1 MTPKEDASEWWMKMV
16 PDDELNNIHNS
27 PKLLILFELL
37 RECAEIGDKILVF
50 SQSLQSLDVIEHFLS
65 MIDQKTQGDDI
76 DGNIGE
82 FRGSWQPNVDYFR
95 LDGSRSVDNRE
106 SMCKIFND
114 KSNLR
119 ARLFLISTKAGGL
132 GINLV
137 AANRV
142 VIFDVSWNP
151 SHDTQSIFRVYRFGQ
166 DKPCYIYRLLA
177 MVSCLFIC
185 FFIKF
190 CFKKQKFQGTMEQK
204 VYERQVTKQATA
216 KRVIDEQQITR
227 HYNQN
232 DLNELYTYELEPRTE
247 REIPILPKD
256 KMFAELLS
264 HQDKVRL
271 KHFKLLL
278 VKILF
283 ILI

>member
-1 MTPKEDASEWWMKMV
+1 MYKTKNSSFTVSADIEDLPPKEDASEWWMKMV
-16 PDDELNNIHNS
+16 PDEELNNIHNS
-27 PKLLILFELL
+27 PKLIILFELL

-76 DGNIGE
+76 DGNVGE
-82 FRGSWQPNVDYFR
+82 YRGSWQPNVDYFR

-114 KSNLR
+114 KNNLR
-119 ARLFLISTKAGGL
+119 ARLFLISTRAGGL

-177 MVSCLFIC
+177 MVSGFI
-185 FFIKF
+185 FQFLKFI
-190 CFKKQKFQGTMEQK
+190 
-204 VYERQVTKQATA
+204 
-216 KRVIDEQQITR
+216 
-227 HYNQN
+227 
-232 DLNELYTYELEPRTE
+232 
-247 REIPILPKD
+247 
-256 KMFAELLS
+256 
-264 HQDKVRL
+264 
-271 KHFKLLL
+271 
-278 VKILF
+278 
-283 ILI
+283 

>member
-1 MTPKEDASEWWMKMV
+1 MMNLLENPHQRHRTMKTQRAAQVVRKNNQQKPPGIIPRMVSFFIFSRKANSLKNTHSTVAYEIPEDLPPKEDASEWWMKMV
-16 PDDELNNIHNS
+16 PDEELNNLHNS

-65 MIDQKTQGDDI
+65 MIDQKTQGEDI
-76 DGNIGE
+76 DGNVGE

-106 SMCKIFND
+106 AMCKVFND
-114 KSNLR
+114 KNNLR
-119 ARLFLISTKAGGL
+119 ARLFLISTRAGGL

-177 MVSCLFIC
+177 MVGFTLF
-185 FFIKF
+185 F
-190 CFKKQKFQGTMEQK
+190 
-204 VYERQVTKQATA
+204 
-216 KRVIDEQQITR
+216 
-227 HYNQN
+227 
-232 DLNELYTYELEPRTE
+232 
-247 REIPILPKD
+247 
-256 KMFAELLS
+256 
-264 HQDKVRL
+264 
-271 KHFKLLL
+271 
-278 VKILF
+278 LF
-283 ILI
+283 ILFTNFSVLLGHNGTKGLRTTSN